1 MGHHEGHHETQ
12 PAVNPVAMRGCVL
25 LLIVLGVAA
34 IACGIV
40 PYVILPSWGI
50 GIAVPVITI
59 FGEPL
64 APGKWSIGGWDITNT
79 ALALVLVDIFVLWI
93 AYSLRKPQMVPK
105 GFQAGFEL
113 IVDYLYNLTKSVVGP
128 HDAKRVFPLIATFFI
143 MVLVANW
150 TKLIPGFET
159 VGPLHCAKA
168 DEIATLNGYEV
179 HAEPPLNDKGFTI
192 VLLKVTDTL
201 DAGQKATEAGYHA
214 CEAKYFGHEE
224 KYENEKDDRAEN
236 GATNDDHGEGGDS
249 TAESH
254 LADPSEA
261 DRLHVTPFLRGAATD
276 LNFTLALAVIAMVAV
291 QYYGVQKLG
300 LGYFSKFVNLPALG
314 NLGKNPMGAMDF
326 VVGLLEILSEISKI
340 ISFAFRLFGV
350 IFAGGILLIVATF
363 LTGTLLPS
371 AVYGLEFFIGAIQA
385 FVFFILPLVLINLAM
400 ISHHGDEHH

>member
-25 LLIVLGVAA
+25 LLGVLVVAA
-34 IACGIV
+34 LACGVV
-40 PYVILPSWGI
+40 PYLLLPSAGI

-79 ALALVLVDIFVLWI
+79 ALALVLVDIIVLWI
-93 AYSLRKPQMVPK
+93 AYSLRNPQMVPK

-113 IVDYLYNLTKSVVGP
+113 VVDYLYNLTKSVVGAA
-128 HDAKRVFPLIATFFI
+128 DAKRIFPLIATFFI
-143 MVLVANW
+143 VVLVANW

-179 HAEPPLNDKGFTI
+179 HAEAPLNDKGFPI
-192 VLLKVTDTL
+192 VFLKVEEAL
-201 DAGQKATEAGYHA
+201 DSGTKATEAGYHE
-214 CEAKYFGHEE
+214 CEAKYFGI
-224 KYENEKDDRAEN
+224 
-236 GATNDDHGEGGDS
+236 TDHGEGEA
-249 TAESH
+249 TAEGDHGEGEAAAETH

-363 LTGTLLPS
+363 LTGALLPS

>member
-25 LLIVLGVAA
+25 LLIVLAVAA
-34 IACGIV
+34 FACGVV
-40 PYVILPSWGI
+40 PYLILPSAGI

-79 ALALVLVDIFVLWI
+79 ALALVLVDIIVLWI
-93 AYSLRKPQMVPK
+93 AYSLRNPRMVPK

-113 IVDYLYNLTKSVVGP
+113 IVDYLYNLTKSVVGAA
-128 HDAKRVFPLIATFFI
+128 DAKRIFPLIATFFI

-179 HAEPPLNDKGFTI
+179 HAEAPLNDKGFPI
-192 VLLKVTDTL
+192 VFLKVEEAL
-201 DAGQKATEAGYHA
+201 DSGTKATEAGYHE
-214 CEAKYFGHEE
+214 CEAKYFGITEH
-224 KYENEKDDRAEN
+224 AE
-236 GATNDDHGEGGDS
+236 GEATAEGDHGEGEAV
-249 TAESH
+249 AETH
-254 LADPSEA
+254 LEDPSEA

-363 LTGTLLPS
+363 LTGALLPS